1 MLSFLVLISVFISC
15 LFSYLVGSVPTGF
28 WFSKYFFNIDITE
41 HGSGNIGAS
50 NIGRVLGKKYF
61 VLVFLIDFLK
71 AFISLYIVALFILV
85 MVPFSYGF
93 CCVQKI
99 FCLNF
104 FALLLGNA
112 YSIFL
117 NFKGGKGVATT
128 AGILAWAFPFN
139 VFLIFCCL
147 WLLVLAI
154 LRKPFIASLLA
165 SYLSCF
171 VYYFVFL
178 DNKNIHLFYFLIFV
192 SMWLTIRHRS
202 NFKRI

>member
-15 LFSYLVGSVPTGF
+15 LFSYLVGAIPTGY
-28 WFSKYFFNIDITE
+28 WFAKYFFNIDITE

-85 MVPFSYGF
+85 MVPFSCGF

-99 FCLNF
+99 FVLNF
-104 FALLLGNA
+104 LALLIGNA
-112 YSIFL
+112 YSIFI

-128 AGILAWAFPFN
+128 AGILAWIFPFK
-139 VFLIFCCL
+139 FFIIFCCL
-147 WLLVLAI
+147 WLLVLGF
-154 LRKPFIASLLA
+154 LRKPFLASLLA
-165 SYLSCF
+165 AYLSCF
-171 VYYFVFL
+171 IFYFFFL
-178 DNKNIHLFYFLIFV
+178 DNKNIHLFYFLIFL
-192 SMWLTIRHRS
+192 SIWLTFRHRL
-202 NFKRI
+202 NFKCI